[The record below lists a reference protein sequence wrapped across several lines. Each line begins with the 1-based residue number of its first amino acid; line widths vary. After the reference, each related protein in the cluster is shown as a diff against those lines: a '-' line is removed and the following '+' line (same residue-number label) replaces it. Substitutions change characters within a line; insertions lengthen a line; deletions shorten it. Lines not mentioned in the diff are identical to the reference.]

1 MKISRYIFAGIS
13 ATAMMGFY
21 GCGSGGSIDV
31 VDPNAAPSAAEQ
43 VVNALGFV
51 GSAKCI
57 ECHELSHPALV
68 GDYLEGIHVVHGT
81 GVNAASGESCL
92 QCHDPIGD
100 GRLIQDRVPA
110 ANVPTEGLAAVGCE
124 GCHGG
129 NGSGHYE
136 VVSPLAVTCG
146 QCHDSNHITDNPE
159 GNNIYSDYLAG
170 NKHSKAPTHLGA
182 PCVKCHTDEGGR
194 MYKDI
199 HTVDGLETV
208 LADAASPIQCRT
220 CHNAHNPDKLLLAAT
235 ASESAQYNTCTN
247 CHQRHDAQVVAAVT
261 PLFGGTQTGTTD
273 GSSGDLIYHGGR
285 WTRVISST
293 HYDNP
298 VNDATTPVIEGY
310 IMGPANER
318 VCLDCHNVHSAD
330 ITINQQWA
338 RSGHGGRILAAKEA
352 AALTETDKT
361 IAQVIAVRAAGVTA
375 ATGNAWVSQGG
386 SGTTSCGT
394 RCHTATGAA
403 SYLNNPTAYTPA
415 SLLFPYRTGSQK
427 EMLYCWG
434 CHTQAAAG
442 VLRTP
447 GAITKPGFNGVGAT
461 VMDYT
466 FNGTAVSALPDLT
479 SSNGCVPCHLGRYNR
494 DGIVNG
500 TRSSSAKIHHGAA
513 AATLFSK
520 EIHPGYEFKDAG
532 GVNFLQYDSTI
543 KNDGSS
549 ASFMHRDIGTFKVDG
564 TPYKAQTGTSGP
576 CVACH
581 MGPTGTANHE
591 FGLAGLGG
599 GTCGTSAGGVAGA
612 CHATTMTVT
621 VLEEES
627 ADFQQALTLL
637 NLYLTKG
644 GGYNNYLN
652 TDVVANSATVEIDA
666 YGAFQNW
673 KYLSDEAAAY
683 VHNRKYARRL
693 VFDSIDKLDNG
704 VMDGTITINM
714 TNYPLAGAWLGAD
727 AGTGVAL
734 RY

>member
-1 MKISRYIFAGIS
+1 MRINRYIAAGIS
-13 ATAMMGFY
+13 ATAMLGFY
-21 GCGSGGSIDV
+21 GCSGNIDSGV
-31 VDPNAAPSAAEQ
+31 PSTTSSTTEQ
-43 VVNALGFV
+43 VVNALGYI

-57 ECHELSHPALV
+57 GCHETRNPALV
-68 GDYLEGIHVVHGT
+68 SDYLEGIHVVHGT

-100 GRLIQDRVPA
+100 GRLIQDRIPA
-110 ANVPTEGLAAVGCE
+110 ANVPAEGLAAVGCE
-124 GCHGG
+124 GCHG
-129 NGSGHYE
+129 NQSGHYR
-136 VVSPLAVTCG
+136 VVSPEAATCG
-146 QCHDSNHITDNPE
+146 QCHDANHITDNPE
-159 GNNIYSDYLAG
+159 GNNIYRDYLAG
-170 NKHSKAPTHLGA
+170 NKHSKAPTHLEA

-194 MYKDI
+194 MYRDI
-199 HTVDGLETV
+199 HTVEDLALV
-208 LADAASPIQCRT
+208 LAGEAASPIQCRT

-235 ASESAQYNTCTN
+235 ATESAQYNTCTN
-247 CHQRHDAQVVAAVT
+247 CHQRHDAQVGAAVT
-261 PLFGGTQTGTTD
+261 PLSGSASSD
-273 GSSGDLIYHGGR
+273 GSSGDLIYHAGR

-298 VNDATTPVIEGY
+298 ATAAVIEGY
-310 IMGPANER
+310 IMGPTNER

-338 RSGHGGRILAAKEA
+338 RSGHGGRILAAKETA
-352 AALTETDKT
+352 ADTQTDKT
-361 IAQVIAVRAAGVTA
+361 IEQVIAVRAAGVTST
-375 ATGNAWVSQGG
+375 TGNAWVSQGG
-386 SGTTSCGT
+386 SGTASCGT

-403 SYLNNPTAYTPA
+403 SYLDNPAAYNSA
-415 SLLFPYRTGSQK
+415 NLLFPDRVAGQK

-434 CHTQAAAG
+434 CHTKAAAG

-447 GAITKPGFNGVGAT
+447 GAITQPGSSGAGSPA
-461 VMDYT
+461 YT
-466 FNGTAVSALPDLT
+466 FNAVTVSALPDLT
-479 SSNGCVPCHLGRYNR
+479 NSNGCVPCHAGRSNY
-494 DGIVNG
+494 DGIVN
-500 TRSSSAKIHHGAA
+500 TSRSSSAKIHHFAA

-520 EIHPGYEFKDAG
+520 EIHPGYEYKDADG
-532 GVNFLQYDSTI
+532 NFLQYDSTI

-549 ASFMHRDIGTFKVDG
+549 ASFMHRDIGTLKVDG

-627 ADFQQALTLL
+627 ADYQQALTLL
-637 NLYLTKG
+637 K
-644 GGYNNYLN
+644 NYLDQTN
-652 TDVVANSATVEIDA
+652 GYTNYLAAPVISSSAIDA
-666 YGAFQNW
+666 YGALQNYL
-673 KYLSDEAAAY
+673 YLSDEAAAY

-704 VMDGTITINM
+704 VLDGTITIDM
-714 TNYPLAGAWLGAD
+714 ANYPLAGAWLGAD
-727 AGTGVAL
+727 AVTGVAL